1 MPISSSWR
9 QAVGVCAAA
18 LVLPL
23 SVTTGAA
30 SAAPAPAPTQAVG
43 PGAPITGANG
53 AYLIG
58 APAFDGQLAR
68 FNVYSPSM
76 GRDVPI
82 QMLVPQGYSVNGT
95 ATYPELYQLDGLR
108 ADANITDWTRKADTR
123 GFFANKNVLVV
134 QPIGGYGSFYQ
145 DWQADDPGILA
156 QSKQGPTSPVGTLKW
171 ESFLTKELPGVIGTA
186 FHGNGSRAISGLSM
200 SGFSAFS
207 LAAKHPGLY
216 KAAASYSGYP
226 DIQGF
231 GLPEYLRYVLGS
243 ESGATNAEN
252 IWGPN
257 NSPAWVA
264 NNPTAQVAK
273 LKNVSLYMSAG
284 TGGNGP
290 YDEGLGFLGL
300 SKNYVGALIEVI
312 ANYSSQNFAQVARGN
327 NVSVTTDLT
336 NPGVHDWPYWSDQY
350 KRSWPQ
356 LAKAIGATEGFSV
369 TGAIAVKWNLL
380 GGANGLIGTPTSA
393 EKDVPGVPGA
403 RVASFTNGE
412 IYWSPATGAQAV
424 QGAIRARYNEMG
436 GPSGVLG
443 LPITDERTTPNPRG
457 RYNQFQGA
465 GGGYIYWTETTGA
478 HEVYGQILAEWARL
492 GYENSKYGFP
502 TRGEFDIPGGRQ
514 TNFENGYIQFV
525 NGQIIAS

>member
-1 MPISSSWR
+1 M
-9 QAVGVCAAA
+9 
-18 LVLPL
+18 LPL
-23 SVTTGAA
+23 SAGVGAA
-30 SAAPAPAPTQAVG
+30 SAAPTPSPTQVT
-43 PGAPITGANG
+43 PGVPIAGANG
-53 AYLIG
+53 AYVIG
-58 APAFDGQLAR
+58 APAIAGQLAR

-82 QMLVPQGYSVNGT
+82 QVLLPAGYNINAAT
-95 ATYPELYQLDGLR
+95 TYPELYQLDGLR
-108 ADANITDWTRKADTR
+108 ADANITDWTRKADTQ

-145 DWQADDPGILA
+145 DWQTDDPGILA
-156 QSKQGPTSPVGTLKW
+156 QAKQNPGSPVGTLKW
-171 ESFLTKELPGVIGTA
+171 ESFLTKELPFVIGNA
-186 FHGNGSRAISGLSM
+186 FHGNGQRAISGLSM

-231 GLPEYLRYVLGS
+231 GLPEYLRYVLGA
-243 ESGATNAEN
+243 ESGATNPDN

-257 NSPAWVA
+257 NSPAWTA
-264 NNPTAQVAK
+264 NNPTVQVAK

-290 YDEGLGFLGL
+290 YDEALGFLGL
-300 SKNYVGALIEVI
+300 SRNYVGALIEVI
-312 ANYSSQNFAQVARGN
+312 SNYSSQNFAQVAGAN
-327 NVSVTTDLT
+327 SVAVTTDLT

-356 LAKAIGATEGFSV
+356 LAKAIGATEGVAV
-369 TGAIAVKWNLL
+369 TGAIAVKWNQL
-380 GGANGLIGTPTSA
+380 GGANSLIGTPTSA
-393 EKDVPGVPGA
+393 ERDVPGVPGA

-412 IYWSPATGAQAV
+412 IYWSQATGAQAV
-424 QGAIRARYNEMG
+424 QGAIRARYNELG
-436 GPSGVLG
+436 GPTGLLG
-443 LPITDERTTPNPRG
+443 LPVTDERTTPNGVG
-457 RYNQFQGA
+457 RFNQFQGS
-465 GGGYIYWTETTGA
+465 GGGYIYWTPSTGA
-478 HEVYGQILAEWARL
+478 HEVYGLILEEWARQ

-514 TNFENGYIQFV
+514 TNFQNGFIQFV